1 MMSAFPTCSRKLA
14 ASAAGLAL
22 SFQLS
27 AVSISA
33 RDGVSKFERKV
44 AEVVPGKIYRGT
56 QPGSEED
63 YEYLRK
69 LGIKTHLNLRKYLG
83 WQEQEVHLNAV
94 IEGFFYRHAALPTL
108 WNKPKDREVAEALG
122 ALNDPSLQPIFVHC
136 RLGKDRTGLVIA
148 LYRVLYQQWDACT
161 AWKEWKSFGYLPW
174 NNGLKNYFEER
185 LRKETRIAGYDP
197 DFDVGRCGR

>member
-1 MMSAFPTCSRKLA
+1 MAGRLA
-14 ASAAGLAL
+14 WILAGGAAIVGGMV
-22 SFQLS
+22 FQ
-27 AVSISA
+27 
-33 RDGVSKFERKV
+33 DDWFKFESR
-44 AEVVPGKIYRGT
+44 E
-56 QPGSEED
+56 
-63 YEYLRK
+63 
-69 LGIKTHLNLRKYLG
+69 H
-83 WQEQEVHLNAV
+83 
-94 IEGFFYRHAALPTL
+94 
-108 WNKPKDREVAEALG
+108 DREVAEALG